1 MDELEIAERMKLP
14 NSCCLISALY
24 IGGKP
29 ALIYYE
35 KWAPQFGKW
44 GFCLVAEVANRAAL
58 LTGGIVD
65 DG

>member
-1 MDELEIAERMKLP
+1 MNEATRLLLFDMCFY
-14 NSCCLISALY
+14 S
-24 IGGKP
+24 GGKP
-29 ALIYYE
+29 VLIYYE

>member
-1 MDELEIAERMKLP
+1 MRLLLFDMCFY
-14 NSCCLISALY
+14 S
-24 IGGKP
+24 GGKP
-29 ALIYYE
+29 VLIYYE

-44 GFCLVAEVANRAAL
+44 GFCLVAEVANRATL